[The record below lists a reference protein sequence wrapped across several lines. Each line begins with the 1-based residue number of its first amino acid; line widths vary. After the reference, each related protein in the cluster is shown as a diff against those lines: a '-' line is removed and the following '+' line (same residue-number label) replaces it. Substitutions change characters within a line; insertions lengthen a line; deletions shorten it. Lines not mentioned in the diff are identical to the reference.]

1 MFHQNFWDIDPHSI
15 HERDADGSQSIPRL
29 SPVSDTRQ
37 RISFDNGKMAISNA
51 YADALDEHGFK
62 LLDTEKLPLY
72 RELAQ
77 LPATSTAQHAARLR
91 AELAQPG
98 SMADAAMQD
107 AASLATMYNHIQRA
121 TRRNL
126 ARRSAVQLV
135 GQLLG
140 RGHSRRALADSLAT
154 WCRAGVVGRN
164 GRKRP
169 VKCRGA
175 MADAAVMGAADADLN
190 APGGLVEN
198 MTEYLYMA
206 FLEPMAPLH
215 FREVFRLQMGIGL
228 GLLQIQILFY
238 FMRGEARSWDGT
250 GGDYGNSGPGVNPY
264 YMQVCHFRSSDSLNI
279 IQEAREQLVFGAAGM
294 RQRNLIRAHEVL
306 HNRMA
311 FGIARNAP
319 PDLPIQGLSNYP
331 GLTVVSGGLNI
342 RNATPAAIYNA
353 MISAVDDP
361 VINSNQAF
369 VPNVLGITPTIRKY
383 LAQPYTLGGSAPSI
397 SIEAYFR
404 QTRPGVEL
412 KDMWEL
418 QNLLGATTDSMF
430 AYPSNT
436 DAAPYYLFNDVIQL
450 PNWTNGYAVEMN
462 AYSTSAGVLIASPVG
477 ADLYNFSTAAV

>member
-15 HERDADGSQSIPRL
+15 DERDADGSQTIPRL
-29 SPVSDTRQ
+29 TPVRETRE
-37 RISFDNGKMAISNA
+37 RIAFDNGKNVIAGA
-51 YADALDEHGFK
+51 FADSLEAHGFR
-62 LLDTEKLPLY
+62 LLDTEKLPMY
-72 RELAQ
+72 NELAQ
-77 LPATSTAQHAARLR
+77 LPATSEAQAKALR
-91 AELAQPG
+91 AELARPG

-107 AASLATMYNHIQRA
+107 ASKLATTYNYIQRQ

-126 ARRSAVQLV
+126 ARKSAEQLV
-135 GQLLG
+135 GQLLA
-140 RGHSRRALADSLAT
+140 RGHSRRALADSLAA
-154 WCRAGVVGRN
+154 WCQQGVVKRN
-164 GRKRP
+164 GARQV
-169 VKCRGA
+169 VKVRGA
-175 MADAAVMGAADADLN
+175 MADAAAMADADLN

-198 MTEYLYMA
+198 MTEYLYLA

-215 FREVFRLQMGIGL
+215 FREVFKLQMGIGL

-250 GGDYGNSGPGVNPY
+250 GGDYGNSGPGVSPY

-331 GLTVVSGGLNI
+331 GLTVASGGLNI
-342 RNATPAAIYNA
+342 NTATPAAIYNA
-353 MISAVDDP
+353 MVSAVDDP

-369 VPNVLGITPTIRKY
+369 TPNVLGITPKIHKA
-383 LAQPYTLGGSAPSI
+383 LAQPYTLGGTNPSV
-397 SIEAYFR
+397 SIESYFR

-412 KDMWEL
+412 KVMWEL
-418 QNLLGATTDSMF
+418 SNLLGTNVDSMF

-436 DAAPYYLFNDVIQL
+436 DAAPYYLFNDVVQL

-477 ADLYNFSTAAV
+477 AELYNFSTAVS